1 MAIEKKNSRGAAK
14 KEFDSVDMRLRKAFR
29 AWLAQEQQ
37 KNPQLF
43 SFLEDDD
50 TEILK
55 SLLRRKDKRKRE
67 EEGTSMKCAS
77 SSSDELPSPFKEK
90 IQEMKGCEVK
100 LVMQKKLY
108 ESDLNPNQNHAC
120 FSIKIANNFLTQ
132 KEESFLE
139 ENKMLAGMHVIVLDP
154 SLRDCNM
161 CFMKGSRSCFYNLTN
176 GWNQI
181 VLQNDLKLHDILQ
194 LWSFRVSSCLWF
206 ALVKL

>member
-1 MAIEKKNSRGAAK
+1 MKSVRKKTK
-14 KEFDSVDMRLRKAFR
+14 KWE
-29 AWLAQEQQ
+29 
-37 KNPQLF
+37 
-43 SFLEDDD
+43 ED
-50 TEILK
+50 THISIK
-55 SLLRRKDKRKRE
+55 
-67 EEGTSMKCAS
+67 GAS
-77 SSSDELPSPFKEK
+77 SNNMPRPFKENIK
-90 IQEMKGCEVK
+90 ELNGCEVK

-194 LWSFRVSSCLWF
+194 LWSFRVSSYLWF
-206 ALVKL
+206 ALVKLWTKILYMRCDGLFIMINSFQSC